1 MKKGLLIVVSG
12 PAGSGK
18 GTVNAKLLE
27 SDDYAFSVSA
37 TTRAPRPG
45 EVNGREYNFVS
56 AEEFLA
62 LEKEGALFESNLFCG
77 NYYGSPRRRAEEVL
91 AEGRNFIME
100 IDVHGAMNMKK
111 IYPDALLIMLLPP
124 SYSEQEKR
132 LRGRGTEPEE
142 KILARLEQTKNE
154 LEYLPEYDYIV
165 YNYDGKAERAAA
177 EIRAIVCAEQQSVRR
192 NPAARDDYLA
202 N

>member
-1 MKKGLLIVVSG
+1 MKKGLLLVVSG

-18 GTVNAKLLE
+18 TTVDSLLCAGG
-27 SDDYAFSVSA
+27 DYERSVSY
-37 TTRAPRPG
+37 TTRPMRPG

-56 AEEFLA
+56 EAEFLQ
-62 LEKEGALFESNLFCG
+62 LEKDGALFESNYFCG

-91 AEGRNFIME
+91 ASGRNFIME
-100 IDVHGAMNMKK
+100 IDVNGAMNMKK
-111 IYPDALLIMLLPP
+111 IYPEALLIMLLPP

-142 KILARLEQTKNE
+142 NIRARLEQTKRE
-154 LEYLPEYDYIV
+154 LEFLSAYDYIV
-165 YNYDGKAERAAA
+165 YNADGKIEDTAN
-177 EIRAIVCAEQQSVRR
+177 EIRAIVCAEKQSTRR
-192 NPAARDDYLA
+192 NPEAKDDYLA

>member
-1 MKKGLLIVVSG
+1 MEKGLLLIVSG

-18 GTVNAKLLE
+18 STVDALLCAGGDFE
-27 SDDYAFSVSA
+27 RSVSY
-37 TTRAPRPG
+37 TTRPMRPG
-45 EVNGREYNFVS
+45 EVNGREYNYVS
-56 AEEFLA
+56 VEEFLA
-62 LEKEGALFESNLFCG
+62 LEKEGALFESNHFCG

-111 IYPDALLIMLLPP
+111 IYPEAVLIMLLPP
-124 SYSEQEKR
+124 SYSAQEKR

-142 KILARLEQTKNE
+142 KILARLARTKEE
-154 LEYLPEYDYIV
+154 LEFLPQYDYIV
-165 YNYDGKAERAAA
+165 YNRENGASEAAE
-177 EIRAIVCAEQQSVRR
+177 EIRAIVRAEKSSVRR
-192 NPAARDDYLA
+192 NPAAKDDYLA

>member
-1 MKKGLLIVVSG
+1 MKKGLLLIVSG

-18 GTVNAKLLE
+18 STVDALLCAGGDFE
-27 SDDYAFSVSA
+27 RSVSY
-37 TTRAPRPG
+37 TTRPMRPG
-45 EVNGREYNFVS
+45 EVNGREYNYVS
-56 AEEFLA
+56 VEEFLA
-62 LEKEGALFESNLFCG
+62 LEKEGALFESNHFCG

-100 IDVHGAMNMKK
+100 IDVHGAMNMKR
-111 IYPDALLIMLLPP
+111 IYPEALLVMLLPP

-142 KILARLEQTKNE
+142 KILARLEQTKRE
-154 LEYLPEYDYIV
+154 LEFLPQYDYIV
-165 YNYDGKAERAAA
+165 YNPDGRAEDAAD
-177 EIRAIVCAEQQSVRR
+177 EIRAIVRAEKQSVRR
-192 NPAARDDYLA
+192 NPAAKDDYLA

>member
-1 MKKGLLIVVSG
+1 MKKGLLLVVSG

-18 GTVNAKLLE
+18 TTVDSLLCAGG
-27 SDDYAFSVSA
+27 DYERSVSY
-37 TTRAPRPG
+37 TTRPMRPG

-56 AEEFLA
+56 EAEFLQ
-62 LEKEGALFESNLFCG
+62 LEKDGALFESNYFCG

-91 AEGRNFIME
+91 ASGRNFIME
-100 IDVHGAMNMKK
+100 IDVNGAMNMKK
-111 IYPDALLIMLLPP
+111 IYPEALLIMLLPP

-142 KILARLEQTKNE
+142 NIRARLEQTKRE
-154 LEYLPEYDYIV
+154 LEFLSAYDYIV
-165 YNYDGKAERAAA
+165 YNADGKIEDAAN
-177 EIRAIVCAEQQSVRR
+177 EIRAIVCAEKQSTRR
-192 NPAARDDYLA
+192 NPEAKDDYLA

>member
-1 MKKGLLIVVSG
+1 MKKGLLLVVSG

-18 GTVNAKLLE
+18 TTVDSLLCAGG
-27 SDDYAFSVSA
+27 DYERSISY
-37 TTRAPRPG
+37 TTRSMRRG

-56 AEEFLA
+56 EAEFLQ
-62 LEKEGALFESNLFCG
+62 LEKDGALFESNYFCG

-91 AEGRNFIME
+91 AAGRNFIME
-100 IDVHGAMNMKK
+100 IDVNGAMNMKK
-111 IYPDALLIMLLPP
+111 IYPEALLIMLLPP

-142 KILARLEQTKNE
+142 NIRARLEQTKRE
-154 LEYLPEYDYIV
+154 LEFLPAYDYIV
-165 YNYDGKAERAAA
+165 YNADGKAEDAAA
-177 EIRAIVCAEQQSVRR
+177 QIRAIVCAEKQSVRR
-192 NPAARDDYLA
+192 NPGAKNEYLA

>member
-1 MKKGLLIVVSG
+1 MKKGLLLIVSG

-18 GTVNAKLLE
+18 STVDAILCAGG
-27 SDDYAFSVSA
+27 DYERSVSY
-37 TTRAPRPG
+37 TTRPMRAG